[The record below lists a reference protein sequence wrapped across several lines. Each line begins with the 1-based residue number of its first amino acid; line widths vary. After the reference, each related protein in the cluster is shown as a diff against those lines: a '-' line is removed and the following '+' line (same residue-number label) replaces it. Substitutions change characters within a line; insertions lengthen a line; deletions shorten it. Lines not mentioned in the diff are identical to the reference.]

1 MNPLLNKFTFTDE
14 LKDVLENCKGVS
26 VPTSKAELYDMVFG
40 PEHADVYDVVF
51 DVPGKG
57 PVKEADVTR
66 CKNGA
71 SVNFVEDY
79 MRRREPDCMRIAD
92 DKPTDKKRF
101 ADVYGYPFTDLRRE
115 TMEWF
120 KTQELILMPF
130 NSGGNIYGYGSM
142 LVCPKQCAF
151 FAFALAHLQGFV
163 NAEESEGYML
173 RRRSAT
179 RILKASRWWC
189 TTVWTIATRYS
200 PTTSIPARP
209 PRRAFTRCCWIS
221 ASRKA
226 GPPAIR
232 PAAVW

>member
-1 MNPLLNKFTFTDE
+1 MLKEEMIQMNSLLTKFTFTDE
-14 LKDVLENCKGVS
+14 LTDVIENCKGVV

-57 PVKEADVTR
+57 LVKEADVVR

-71 SVNFVEDY
+71 SVNFTEDY

-101 ADVYGYPFTDLRRE
+101 ADVYGYKFDKLRRE
-115 TMEWF
+115 TMDWF

-130 NSGGNIYGYGSM
+130 NSGGNQYGYGSM

-151 FAFALAHLQGFV
+151 FALFLLTFLGFLLLRFRFLFFLFQVARSRVQRNANRPIPCLHAHLAGHADSF
-163 NAEESEGYML
+163 NACPNVQQHQHNHQCQQYNSKQN
-173 RRRSAT
+173 A
-179 RILKASRWWC
+179 
-189 TTVWTIATRYS
+189 
-200 PTTSIPARP
+200 
-209 PRRAFTRCCWIS
+209 
-221 ASRKA
+221 
-226 GPPAIR
+226 
-232 PAAVW
+232 

>member
-1 MNPLLNKFTFTDE
+1 MNVTGPFSIRGEGLRVLKEEMIQMNSLLTKFTFTDE
-14 LKDVLENCKGVS
+14 LTDVIENCKGVF

-57 PVKEADVTR
+57 QIKEADVVR

-71 SVNFVEDY
+71 SVNFAEDY

-101 ADVYGYPFTDLRRE
+101 ADVYGYKFDKLRRE
-115 TMEWF
+115 TMDWF

-130 NSGGNIYGYGSM
+130 NSGGNQYGYGSM

-163 NAEESEGYML
+163 SAEETEATSRVRSSML
-173 RRRSAT
+173 HLRSVT
-179 RILKASRWWC
+179 
-189 TTVWTIATRYS
+189 
-200 PTTSIPARP
+200 PTLRQAG
-209 PRRAFTRCCWIS
+209 RCS
-221 ASRKA
+221 QPS
-226 GPPAIR
+226 G
-232 PAAVW
+232 

>member
-1 MNPLLNKFTFTDE
+1 MNSLLKKFTFTEE
-14 LKDVLENCKGVS
+14 LTDVIENCKGVS

-57 PVKEADVTR
+57 LFEEADVVR

-101 ADVYGYPFTDLRRE
+101 ADVYGYKFDKLRQE

-130 NSGGNIYGYGSM
+130 NSGGNEYGYGSM

-163 NAEESEGYML
+163 SAEETEG
-173 RRRSAT
+173 
-179 RILKASRWWC
+179 
-189 TTVWTIATRYS
+189 
-200 PTTSIPARP
+200 
-209 PRRAFTRCCWIS
+209 
-221 ASRKA
+221 
-226 GPPAIR
+226 
-232 PAAVW
+232 

>member
-1 MNPLLNKFTFTDE
+1 MIQMNSLLTKFTFTDE
-14 LKDVLENCKGVS
+14 LTDVIENCKGVV

-57 PVKEADVTR
+57 LVKEADVVR

-101 ADVYGYPFTDLRRE
+101 ADVYGYKFDKLRRE
-115 TMEWF
+115 TMDWF

-130 NSGGNIYGYGSM
+130 NSGGNQYGYGSM
-142 LVCPKQCAF
+142 LVCPKR
-151 FAFALAHLQGFV
+151 AHSSHLRWHICGLCKRRGDRGLQAACDHLCCTSV
-163 NAEESEGYML
+163 PSHPL
-173 RRRSAT
+173 RRQAG
-179 RILKASRWWC
+179 
-189 TTVWTIATRYS
+189 
-200 PTTSIPARP
+200 
-209 PRRAFTRCCWIS
+209 RCS
-221 ASRKA
+221 QPS
-226 GPPAIR
+226 G
-232 PAAVW
+232 

>member
-1 MNPLLNKFTFTDE
+1 MDSLLTKFTFTDE
-14 LKDVLENCKGVS
+14 LTDVIEHCKGVS

-40 PEHADVYDVVF
+40 PDHADVYDVIF

-101 ADVYGYPFTDLRRE
+101 ADVYGYPFTDLRKE

-130 NSGGNIYGYGSM
+130 NAGGNIYGYGSM
-142 LVCPKQCAF
+142 LVCPKKCAF

-163 NAEESEGYML
+163 NAAECEGYKP
-173 RRRSAT
+173 RSIELFLFA
-179 RILKASRWWC
+179 
-189 TTVWTIATRYS
+189 
-200 PTTSIPARP
+200 
-209 PRRAFTRCCWIS
+209 
-221 ASRKA
+221 
-226 GPPAIR
+226 
-232 PAAVW
+232 

>member
-1 MNPLLNKFTFTDE
+1 MI
-14 LKDVLENCKGVS
+14 ENCKGVS

-57 PVKEADVTR
+57 LVKEADVVR

-71 SVNFVEDY
+71 SVNFTEDY

-101 ADVYGYPFTDLRRE
+101 ADVYGYKFDKLRQE

-130 NSGGNIYGYGSM
+130 NSGGNEYGYGSM

-163 NAEESEGYML
+163 NAEETEGYKPRADRL
-173 RRRSAT
+173 RCAPVPSHPLRGQAGRCPQPSG
-179 RILKASRWWC
+179 RLPRGILLQPLSGPVRQEG
-189 TTVWTIATRYS
+189 RLL
-200 PTTSIPARP
+200 
-209 PRRAFTRCCWIS
+209 AFCSTS
-221 ASRKA
+221 ASRRA
-226 GPPAIR
+226 GPPAI
-232 PAAVW
+232 PPQAV